1 MDQVVVRES
10 TTRLH
15 YESVKRAI
23 AAMRGQIG
31 QPMSLRSLAKIGFAS
46 PYHFTR
52 TFRSVTGLP
61 PLHFLSALRLDA
73 ARTLLMHTRSKV
85 IDICYDVGYSSVGTF
100 TRRFTGSFGVSPLQC
115 RALAQSP
122 RYGIRDHQSLPAP
135 HARLAAG
142 SCFSGRVMAPDGFH
156 GIVCVGLFATPIPQ
170 SKPLACTIA
179 ALNGDYQM
187 QSAPQGKSFLFAL
200 GLELPIQA
208 RDCFCHDSVLRGG
221 GQAIRVSEDDVSGD
235 TDLILRAPLT
245 TDPPILLFLADL
257 LRKTKVGRCNDNLA
271 ASIPALDGMFPAQQ
285 AGNTAGAGRLSK
297 PL

>member
-1 MDQVVVRES
+1 MDQAVVRES

-23 AAMRGQIG
+23 AAMRGQMG
-31 QPMSLRSLAKIGFAS
+31 HPMSLRSLAKIGFAS

-73 ARTLLMHTRSKV
+73 ARDLLLHTRSKV

-100 TRRFTGSFGVSPLQC
+100 TRRFTGSFGVSPRQF

-122 RYGIRDHQSLPAP
+122 RHAIRDHQSLPAP
-135 HARLAAG
+135 HAKLGAG
-142 SCFSGRVMAPDGFH
+142 PGFSGRVIVPDGFK
-156 GIVCVGLFATPIPQ
+156 GIVCLGLFAAPIPQ

-179 ALNGDYQM
+179 APNGDYHM
-187 QSAPQGKSFLFAL
+187 QGAPQGKSFLFAL
-200 GLELPIQA
+200 GMELPIQA
-208 RDCFCHDSVLRGG
+208 RDCFCHDSVLRAG

-235 TDLILRAPLT
+235 TDLILRAPLP

-257 LRKTKVGRCNDNLA
+257 MREIKVGRRTDNSGP
-271 ASIPALDGMFPAQQ
+271 SIPALDGIFPAQQ
-285 AGNTAGAGRLSK
+285 ASDGAGAARLSK

>member
-1 MDQVVVRES
+1 MDQAVVRES

-23 AAMRGQIG
+23 AAMRGQMG

-73 ARTLLMHTRSKV
+73 ARALLMHTRSKV

-122 RYGIRDHQSLPAP
+122 QHAIRDHQSLPAP

-142 SCFSGRVMAPDGFH
+142 PFLSGRVVVPDGFQ

-187 QSAPQGKSFLFAL
+187 QSVPPGKLFLFAL
-200 GLELPIQA
+200 GLELPIKA
-208 RDCFCHDSVLRGG
+208 RDCFCHDSVLRAG
-221 GQAIRVSEDDVSGD
+221 GQTICVSEDDVSGD
-235 TDLILRAPLT
+235 TNLTLRAPLP

-257 LRKTKVGRCNDNLA
+257 LRKTKVGRRNANSA
-271 ASIPALDGMFPAQQ
+271 ASIPALGGMFSAQR
-285 AGNTAGAGRLSK
+285 AGNIEGAGRISK

>member
-1 MDQVVVRES
+1 MDQAVVRES

-23 AAMRGQIG
+23 AAMRGQMG
-31 QPMSLRSLAKIGFAS
+31 QPLSLRSLARIGFAS

-73 ARTLLMHTRSKV
+73 ARSLLLHTRSKV

-100 TRRFTGSFGVSPLQC
+100 TRRFTGSFGVSPRQF
-115 RALAQSP
+115 RTLAQSP
-122 RYGIRDHQSLPAP
+122 RYAMRDQQGLPAP
-135 HARLAAG
+135 HAALADG
-142 SCFSGRVMAPDGFH
+142 SGFSGHVMVPAGFK

-179 ALNGDYQM
+179 APNGDYEM
-187 QSAPQGKSFLFAL
+187 QDAPQGKSFLFAL
-200 GLELPIQA
+200 GMELPIQA
-208 RDCFCHDSVLRGG
+208 RDCFCHDSVLRAG
-221 GQAIRVSEDDVSGD
+221 GQAVRVSGDNVSGD
-235 TDLILRAPLT
+235 TDLILREPLP

-257 LRKTKVGRCNDNLA
+257 MQKTKIRRRNGKTA
-271 ASIPALDGMFPAQQ
+271 ALIPEFSGIFPSQQ
-285 AGNTAGAGRLSK
+285 AGNAEGGGRISK

>member
-1 MDQVVVRES
+1 MDQAVVRES

-31 QPMSLRSLAKIGFAS
+31 QPLSLRSLARIGFAS

-73 ARTLLMHTRSKV
+73 ARSLLLHTRSKV

-100 TRRFTGSFGVSPLQC
+100 TRRFTGSFGVSPRQF

-122 RYGIRDHQSLPAP
+122 RYAIRDHQALPAP
-135 HARLAAG
+135 HAGLA
-142 SCFSGRVMAPDGFH
+142 SGPGLSGHVMTPEQFK
-156 GIVCVGLFATPIPQ
+156 GIVCVGLFTTPIPQ

-179 ALNGDYQM
+179 APNGDYQILD
-187 QSAPQGKSFLFAL
+187 APQGKSFLFAL
-200 GLELPIQA
+200 GMELPIQA
-208 RDCFCHDSVLRGG
+208 CDYFCHDSVLRAGG
-221 GQAIRVSEDDVSGD
+221 HSVRVSEDNISGD
-235 TDLILRAPLT
+235 TDLVLRAPLP

-257 LRKTKVGRCNDNLA
+257 MQKTKIRRRIGNAA
-271 ASIPALDGMFPAQQ
+271 ASIPDLDGIIPAQRALDAD
-285 AGNTAGAGRLSK
+285 AGRAAK

>member
-1 MDQVVVRES
+1 MDPAVVRES

-23 AAMRGQIG
+23 AAMRRQIG
-31 QPMSLRSLAKIGFAS
+31 QPLSLRSLARIGFAS

-73 ARTLLMHTRSKV
+73 ARGLLLHTRSKV

-100 TRRFTGSFGVSPLQC
+100 TRRFTGSFGVSPRQF
-115 RALAQSP
+115 RALAQST
-122 RYGIRDHQSLPAP
+122 RHAIRDRHRLPET

-142 SCFSGRVMAPDGFH
+142 IGFSGRVAVPSGFK

-179 ALNGDYQM
+179 APNGDYQM
-187 QSAPQGKSFLFAL
+187 QNAPLGKSFLFAL
-200 GLELPIQA
+200 GMELPIQA
-208 RDCFCHDSVLRGG
+208 RDCFCHDSALRAGG
-221 GQAIRVSEDDVSGD
+221 HAVRIFEDSVSGD
-235 TDLILRAPLT
+235 TDLILRAPLP

-257 LRKTKVGRCNDNLA
+257 MQQTKSGRRNGNTLT
-271 ASIPALDGMFPAQQ
+271 SIPEFRGIFPAQQ
-285 AGNTAGAGRLSK
+285 AGAAEGAGRISK